1 MEEFLQWAELLSP
14 PFPPFS
20 SCIQKEGVRSKPC
33 CAGCSIL
40 FLPSAPQLWGMWNGE
55 MLARYPNKEI
65 SKRQVWQCRQTQSLL
80 LWHFP
85 SCHPSDLLP
94 ESLRKRDRHRKSSFK
109 LILHMEKDT
118 KIHQTASFRAGL
130 SLLTF
135 SSCLLT
141 HPKDQ
146 PLAKPKPNKKQAQVC
161 SVIPLFFP
169 FYPSWLCFHHPKC
182 CPWAWGTCS
191 GREKMNPLEMKLMWT
206 GPSTGWI
213 LLCFTNGVSR
223 TRGAKLQTQI
233 NTKSLSSWGN
243 KTCTLGSLFSLSLL
257 HRTQYFETLPF
268 LFF

>member
-1 MEEFLQWAELLSP
+1 MLQS
-14 PFPPFS
+14 PFPAQCTSALGDMTWGDVGTLPKQRNLKKTGLAVQANTVLAPLAS
-20 SCIQKEGVRSKPC
+20 SE
-33 CAGCSIL
+33 
-40 FLPSAPQLWGMWNGE
+40 LPSQWPPA
-55 MLARYPNKEI
+55 
-65 SKRQVWQCRQTQSLL
+65 
-80 LWHFP
+80 
-85 SCHPSDLLP
+85 
-94 ESLRKRDRHRKSSFK
+94 ESSRKRDRHRKSCFK

-146 PLAKPKPNKKQAQVC
+146 PLAKPKPNKKQAQIC

-223 TRGAKLQTQI
+223 SRGAKHQTQI

-268 LFF
+268 LFFWSTICPCVQAAKARAGFDILWGFLFKKSRKQQQ